1 MPRGNKNKVP
11 VLAAK
16 KKRNR
21 LLHLYARPVPL
32 AALAGIC
39 LGSGP
44 PVHAQQAKPGGSP
57 LDTLMHTKIWAD
69 VPEAKDFVRETRPP
83 PDSLAYQPVTGTDP
97 DRPKLRSKAELEALA
112 NELEGAV
119 SHNERKAGK
128 RAGIKKSVSVKT
140 GKRE

>member
-11 VLAAK
+11 VLARQNETKPA
-16 KKRNR
+16 
-21 LLHLYARPVPL
+21 PSPL
-32 AALAGIC
+32 RAACA
-39 LGSGP
+39 SGP

-83 PDSLAYQPVTGTDP
+83 PDSLVYQPVTGTDP

-112 NELEGAV
+112 NELE
-119 SHNERKAGK
+119 
-128 RAGIKKSVSVKT
+128 
-140 GKRE
+140 

>member
-1 MPRGNKNKVP
+1 M
-11 VLAAK
+11 
-16 KKRNR
+16 KRNR

-57 LDTLMHTKIWAD
+57 LDTVMHTKIWAD
-69 VPEAKDFVRETRPP
+69 VPEAKDFMRETRLP
-83 PDSLAYQPVTGTDP
+83 PDSLTYQPVTGTDP
-97 DRPKLRSKAELEALA
+97 GRPKLRSKAELEALA

-119 SHNERKAGK
+119 SHNESKAGK
-128 RAGIKKSVSVKT
+128 RAGIKKSASAKT